1 MKKITFI
8 SIIPAFIIEEGFKS
22 MEQLTINSLIEMTG
36 AESVSYH
43 TVEGNCDCLNYSVLC
58 KKFENHVTFTNPT
71 TMNLMDI
78 KESFSNNLVDGCV
91 AWTWTYTYKS

>member
-8 SIIPAFIIEEGFKS
+8 AIIPAFIIEEGFNS
-22 MEQLTINSLIEMTG
+22 MEQLTTNALVGITG

-43 TVEGNCDCLNYSVLC
+43 TVEGNCDCLDYSVLC
-58 KKFENHVTFTNPT
+58 EKFENHVVFINPT
-71 TMNLMDI
+71 MSLIDI

-91 AWTWTYTYKS
+91 AWTWSYTYKS